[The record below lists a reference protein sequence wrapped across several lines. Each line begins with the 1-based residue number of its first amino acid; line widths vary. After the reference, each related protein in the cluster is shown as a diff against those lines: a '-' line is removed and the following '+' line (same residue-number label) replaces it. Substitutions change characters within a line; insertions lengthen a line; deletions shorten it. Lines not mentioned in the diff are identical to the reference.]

1 MQNKTLKI
9 LIIRFSSLGDVLLTT
24 PLIRLLRKKY
34 PKAQIDFLVRKEY
47 SQIVRYNPHLSK
59 ILELDVKEGFKGL
72 KKFKDEIWHYKYHVI
87 LDLQRNLRSG
97 YLTFGKV
104 INKLSHTDIFKVK
117 KNQIIRFMLVKWKIN
132 LYKKMYNRIIP
143 VWEKYVRTAH
153 KLEIFPD
160 EGKLELFPSV
170 HAQRQTDRFL
180 KNLPAG
186 DWHLVIA
193 PGAKHITK
201 RWPTDYFTDLILQLY
216 NSYKIKTLL
225 IGGEQ
230 DNEVIEDILR
240 GIPNDIAFSTA
251 GKLTLL
257 ETAVIIKNAKLVISN
272 DSGLMHVA
280 TAFNR
285 PLIAIFGS
293 TVEEFG
299 FFPNDPNAI
308 TIENKGLYC
317 RPCSHIGRT
326 TCPEK
331 HFRCMK
337 EIKPEKILDLI
348 EKMRIF

>member
-1 MQNKTLKI
+1 MQNKILKI

-24 PLIRLLRKKY
+24 PLIRLLREKY

-47 SQIVRYNPHLSK
+47 SQVVHYNPHLSK
-59 ILELDVKEGFKGL
+59 ILEFDVREGFKGL
-72 KKFKDEIWHYKYHVI
+72 KKLKNEIWHYKYHVI

-97 YLTFGKV
+97 YLTFGRV
-104 INKLSHTDIFKVK
+104 INKLSHTDILKVR
-117 KNQIIRFMLVKWKIN
+117 KNQIIRFILVKWKLN

-143 VWEKYVRTAH
+143 VWEKYVRTAQ
-153 KLEIFPD
+153 KLEIVPD
-160 EGKLELFPSV
+160 EGKLELFPSED
-170 HAQRQTDRFL
+170 AQIQADQFL

-186 DWHLVIA
+186 DWHLIIA
-193 PGAKHITK
+193 PGAKHVTK
-201 RWPTDYFTDLILQLY
+201 RWPIDYFTDLIHQLY
-216 NSYKIKTLL
+216 KSYKIKTLL

-240 GIPNDIAFSTA
+240 GIPNGIALSTA

-257 ETAVIIKNAKLVISN
+257 ETAVIIKKSKLVISN

-280 TAFNR
+280 SAFNR

-299 FFPNDPNAI
+299 FFPNNPNAI
-308 TIENKGLYC
+308 AIENKGLYC

-326 TCPEK
+326 SCPEK
-331 HFRCMK
+331 HFKCMM
-337 EIKPEKILDLI
+337 EIKPKKILDLI

>member
-1 MQNKTLKI
+1 MQNKTFKI

-34 PKAQIDFLVRKEY
+34 QKAQIDFLVRKEY

-59 ILELDVKEGFKGL
+59 ILEFDVKEGFEGL
-72 KKFKDEIWHYKYHVI
+72 KKLKNEIWRNKYHVI
-87 LDLQRNLRSG
+87 LDLQRNLRSS
-97 YLTFGKV
+97 YLTFGRV
-104 INKLSHTDIFKVK
+104 INKFSHTDIFKVK
-117 KNQIIRFMLVKWKIN
+117 KNQIIRFLLVKWKVN
-132 LYKKMYNRIIP
+132 LYKKMYSRIIP
-143 VWEKYVRTAH
+143 VWEKYVRTAQ
-153 KLEIFPD
+153 KLEIVPD
-160 EGKLELFPSV
+160 EGQLELFPSDD
-170 HAQRQTDRFL
+170 AQRQTDRFL
-180 KNLPAG
+180 NNLPAG

-230 DNEVIEDILR
+230 DNEVIEDILE
-240 GIPNDIAFSTA
+240 GIPRDIALSTA
-251 GKLTLL
+251 GKFTLL
-257 ETAVIIKNAKLVISN
+257 ETAVIIKKAKLVISN

-299 FFPNDPNAI
+299 FFPNNPNAI

-331 HFRCMK
+331 HFKCMK
-337 EIKPEKILDLI
+337 EIKPKTILDLI